1 MDGKTEQKL
10 GDSNCDQKEVSDQL
24 TSYLN
29 GHLTST
35 ERLAIEDHL
44 NRCRPCQC
52 ELKLLRLAMRA
63 QEEDFASEAF
73 TFLKS
78 RA

>member
-1 MDGKTEQKL
+1 MDGKIEQKL
-10 GDSNCDQKEVSDQL
+10 VDINCDQDEVRDQL

-29 GHLTST
+29 GYLTST
-35 ERLAIEDHL
+35 EQLVIEDHL
-44 NRCRPCQC
+44 KRCKPCQC
-52 ELKLLRLAMRA
+52 ELKFLRLAMRA